1 MKKLIYLIIIV
12 LISGLVLTG
21 CSVLSDIS
29 QVPAI
34 DQTKVKPESN
44 PAGAVEVPW
53 NLSGAVMPVPPWG
66 LHDIIGS
73 DTASKLIFNQP
84 NGNVEVAVTGV
95 MKGLDPNTEYT
106 VCPSYAW
113 STSEKWNIV
122 GDWEL
127 RFMLGTGIYDHDMS
141 VTSQNMYTDVFSGT
155 GHNSHNW
162 DILGTSRVVGDTIHL
177 DIDYQGST
185 YIINATGTIDE
196 NGFIVNGNWNSNN
209 AHDEEWFSISGN
221 AEKETVGNGY
231 SGRFLGKE
239 RFTFTTDEFGAGS
252 WHFNLKNGD
261 FDGPGT
267 YELSVWINKGG
278 TILIS
283 NNFTVVVE

>member
-1 MKKLIYLIIIV
+1 MKKLMYLIV
-12 LISGLVLTG
+12 LALILGLVLTG
-21 CSVLSDIS
+21 CEPLSNIS
-29 QVPAI
+29 QVPATE
-34 DQTKVKPESN
+34 QMKVKPEGLG
-44 PAGAVEVPW
+44 GAQTYAW
-53 NLSGAVMPVPPWG
+53 YLSADVMPVPPWG
-66 LHDIIGS
+66 LSDIAGS
-73 DTASKLIFNQP
+73 DTASKLIVNQP

-127 RFMLGTGIYDHDMS
+127 RFMLGTGTYDHDMS
-141 VTSQNMYTDVFSGT
+141 VTSQNMWTDVFSGT

-196 NGFIVNGNWNSNN
+196 NGSIVNGNWNSNN
-209 AHDEEWFSISGN
+209 AHDEEWFSMLGN

-231 SGRFLGKE
+231 PGRFLGKE

-267 YELSVWINKGG
+267 YELSVWINGG
-278 TILIS
+278 GATILIS
-283 NNFTVVVE
+283 DNFEVVVE